1 MIALEDLENTIVLKD
16 KKAAST
22 ARSLAEK
29 IAKRLKKGKDFTKS
43 SKKTLKVF
51 ESFFTTKHHETIAY
65 LATVLLGVLVIDVYT
80 FFLAELLFF
89 FMTGAFAPSNAEIL
103 TSILAIDI
111 IAIINAAVNRDD
123 FSLVD
128 LYIGSNISM
137 ADAAAFMVGAK
148 YLVFSL
154 EYLTWKKKIKCLQA
168 LSSAINRNGVFND
181 QLVNILQKKVDSK
194 SLPYQVI
201 SANVNYKV
209 DEETSKDDFKTFI
222 ESNCNLGIDVVF
234 SKKKKEKTFTSW

>member
-1 MIALEDLENTIVLKD
+1 MIALEDLENIIVLKD
-16 KKAAST
+16 EKAAST

-29 IAKRLKKGKDFTKS
+29 IAKRLKKDRDFTR
-43 SKKTLKVF
+43 SKKTLKVS

-65 LATVLLGVLVIDVYT
+65 LATVLLGVLVIDAYV

-89 FMTGAFAPSNAEIL
+89 FMTGEFAPSNVEIL
-103 TSILAIDI
+103 TAVLAIDI
-111 IAIINAAVNRDD
+111 IVIINAAVNRDE

-128 LYIGSNISM
+128 LYIGNNISM

-148 YLVFSL
+148 CLIFSL
-154 EYLTWKKKIKCLQA
+154 EYLAWKKKIKSLQA
-168 LSSAINRNGVFND
+168 LGSAINKNGVFNE

-209 DEETSKDDFKTFI
+209 DEEASKDDFKTFI
-222 ESNCNLGIDVVF
+222 ETNCNLGVDVVF
-234 SKKKKEKTFTSW
+234 SKKRPPLCSEGL